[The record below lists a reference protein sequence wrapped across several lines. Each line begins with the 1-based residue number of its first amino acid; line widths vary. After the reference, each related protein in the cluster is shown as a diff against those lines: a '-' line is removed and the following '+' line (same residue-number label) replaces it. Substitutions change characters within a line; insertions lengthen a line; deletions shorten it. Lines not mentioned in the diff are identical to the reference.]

1 MKRRKRRNHSPRFK
15 AKVAVEAIKGNRTIS
30 QIADEFEL
38 HSNQVTG
45 WKTQLREGIESIFET
60 APEKAL
66 KPDPSEDIAALQAK
80 VGELTMELDWLKKKS
95 ENWQL

>member
-15 AKVAVEAIKGNRTIS
+15 AKVAVEAMKGNRTIS

-60 APEKAL
+60 APEKA
-66 KPDPSEDIAALQAK
+66 PAPEPCEDIAALQAK
-80 VGELTMELDWLKKKS
+80 IGELTMELDWLKKKS
-95 ENWQL
+95 KNWQL